1 MCGGVN
7 GPALRPGG
15 DHHGHVAAAAG
26 GQLHVVGLEA
36 EAARVVHQVVPG
48 LAPAHTLPAVV
59 GRSEAVTHF
68 MAEGESCHA
77 L

>member
-7 GPALRPGG
+7 RPALRPGG

-26 GQLHVVGLEA
+26 GQLHVVGPQA

-48 LAPAHTLPAVV
+48 LAPAHALAAVV
-59 GRSEAVTHF
+59 GRTEAVANLV
-68 MAEGESCHA
+68 AEGESCHA